1 MANSEKGYEDI
12 SFQSQLESGE
22 VTVASADGTIDVTN
36 PVSGGTNLAVN
47 IDGTTIVKDNSG
59 VLSANLELT
68 KLTDAEI
75 TALHDAN
82 VKEAYKVIY
91 STDTNRTAIGD
102 TVKIYKDQT
111 LKSASFAN
119 QILTLTYILA
129 DGSESPVNIDMSS
142 LIEEQEV
149 ENGIQVND
157 HKLSIKLDTTGDDT
171 GSGKF
176 LTVGANGLKLDG
188 VTDAIAAAVNA
199 LNATVTNTVG
209 TDGLSLSITE
219 ANGVITEISGSIA
232 ANTYDAYG
240 AATDAVEALNATP
253 SQAAAAGN
261 GQLALSLT
269 QVDGLITEISG
280 SIAANTYDAYG
291 AAATAKSEVIGA
303 STDTKDDD
311 TINGAKA
318 YADAAIAALDKS
330 DTAATDQFVT
340 AVSES
345 DGIITVLRARPTA
358 ANVSFSNSYF
368 DQEHTTNVEEALIEL
383 AEFDCGTY

>member
-1 MANSEKGYEDI
+1 MPTVET
-12 SFQSQLESGE
+12 SFQSS
-22 VTVASADGTIDVTN
+22 IDVTN

-330 DTAATDQFVT
+330 DTAVTDQFVT

-345 DGIITVLRARPTA
+345 DGVISVTRLRPTA
-358 ANVSFSNSYF
+358 ANVSFSNTYF
-368 DQEHTTNVEEALIEL
+368 DPENTTNVEEALIEL